1 MDGKKLRQN
10 RQMQIRVCNSETT
23 RLTYTGYPKGI
34 RSLYSSSSKNNLLVA
49 YFRSVN
55 HQLAF
60 FLWTN
65 YQFHSQRMCSHGA
78 HESQNWTYVKQS
90 SSRCEEGLPLSLI
103 EFVQVEEEEKVNHK
117 LAVAVYTPK
126 R

>member
-10 RQMQIRVCNSETT
+10 RQMQIRVGNSETT

-60 FLWTN
+60 FCGQITN
-65 YQFHSQRMCSHGA
+65 FFLRECALMVC
-78 HESQNWTYVKQS
+78 T
-90 SSRCEEGLPLSLI
+90 
-103 EFVQVEEEEKVNHK
+103 NHK
-117 LAVAVYTPK
+117 IGFYKDLRQTVLIKVRGRLATLIN
-126 R
+126 